1 MNKKQP
7 EITMMTKQI
16 IKDSF
21 WELYKE
27 KKIENIT
34 VKDITQKAGFNRT
47 TFYAYFTDV
56 YDVLEQIED
65 DLMPGTEHL
74 PPIDATREYSD
85 DFLRNIITIYEKN
98 SAYFSV
104 LLSENGDPRFA
115 LKLKTVFKS
124 MMMDAIENRVNTSP
138 EEMDYALEFFVG
150 GTLSIV
156 KHWYDQGKNI
166 PMQQIMPLMYKLMEN
181 RFVQEL
187 DIEMRQ
193 KLLTLSWLY
202 CETLNAYFQ

>member
-65 DLMPGTEHL
+65 DFMPGIEHL
-74 PPIDATREYSD
+74 PPIDATREHSIDY
-85 DFLRNIITIYEKN
+85 LINIFTIYEKN
-98 SAYFSV
+98 SAYYSV

-115 LKLKTVFKS
+115 LKMKNVFKS
-124 MMMDAIENRVNTSP
+124 MMTEAIKNRVNISP
-138 EEMDYALEFFVG
+138 EEMDYALEFLAG
-150 GTLSIV
+150 ATLSIV

-166 PMQQIMPLMYKLMEN
+166 PMHQLIPLMYKLMEN

-187 DIEMRQ
+187 DIEM
-193 KLLTLSWLY
+193 K
-202 CETLNAYFQ
+202 

>member
-65 DLMPGTEHL
+65 DFMPGIEHL
-74 PPIDATREYSD
+74 PPIDATREHSIDY
-85 DFLRNIITIYEKN
+85 LINIFTIYEKN
-98 SAYFSV
+98 SAYYSV

-115 LKLKTVFKS
+115 LKMKNVFKS
-124 MMMDAIENRVNTSP
+124 MMTEAIKNRVNISP
-138 EEMDYALEFFVG
+138 EEVDYALEFLAG
-150 GTLSIV
+150 ATLSIV

-166 PMQQIMPLMYKLMEN
+166 PMHQLIPLMYKLMEN

-187 DIEMRQ
+187 DIEM
-193 KLLTLSWLY
+193 K
-202 CETLNAYFQ
+202 

>member
-21 WELYKE
+21 WKLYKE

-65 DLMPGTEHL
+65 DFMPGIEHL
-74 PPIDATREYSD
+74 PPIDATREHSIDY
-85 DFLRNIITIYEKN
+85 LINIFTIYEKN
-98 SAYFSV
+98 SAYYSV

-115 LKLKTVFKS
+115 LKMKNVFKS
-124 MMMDAIENRVNTSP
+124 MMMEAIKNRVNISP
-138 EEMDYALEFFVG
+138 EEMDYALEFLAG
-150 GTLSIV
+150 ATLSIV

-166 PMQQIMPLMYKLMEN
+166 PMHQLIPLMYKLMEN

-187 DIEMRQ
+187 EIDM
-193 KLLTLSWLY
+193 K
-202 CETLNAYFQ
+202 

>member
-65 DLMPGTEHL
+65 DFMPGIEHL
-74 PPIDATREYSD
+74 PPIDATREHSIDY
-85 DFLRNIITIYEKN
+85 LINIFSIYEKN
-98 SAYFSV
+98 SAYYSV

-115 LKLKTVFKS
+115 LKMKNVFKS
-124 MMMDAIENRVNTSP
+124 MMTEAIKNRVNISP
-138 EEMDYALEFFVG
+138 EEMDYALEFLAG
-150 GTLSIV
+150 ATLSIV

-166 PMQQIMPLMYKLMEN
+166 PMHQLIPLMYKLMEN

-187 DIEMRQ
+187 DIEM
-193 KLLTLSWLY
+193 K
-202 CETLNAYFQ
+202 